1 DLCRADR
8 RVGKGAAGSAGAHGY
23 IVAAH
28 YPYQRGPTQVEASRG
43 RGVIDL
49 VVGGDAAHG
58 QSFGCDVGRGRGTAG
73 GQQVVGRIGAA
84 DRNAA
89 HAHRFGAAHVPVRKG
104 RCAVG
109 PAQTVAR
116 DPIVGGRDGGGGR
129 GVIDLVHA
137 RGADRQRPHRDVR
150 RRAGGGVGRV
160 VGRIGAC
167 HGDAGHAH
175 GLGRAHVLVG
185 ETGRGVAGA

>member
-1 DLCRADR
+1 
-8 RVGKGAAGSAGAHGY
+8 
-23 IVAAH
+23 
-28 YPYQRGPTQVEASRG
+28 
-43 RGVIDL
+43 L

-58 QSFGCDVGRGRGTAG
+58 QSFRCDVGRGRGTAG

-129 GVIDLVHA
+129 GVIVLVHA
-137 RGADRQRPHRDVR
+137 RGADHHWARGDVR
-150 RRAGGGVGRV
+150 RRAGGGVGCVVRRV
-160 VGRIGAC
+160 RAAD
-167 HGDAGHAH
+167 GDAADAH
-175 GLGRAHVLVG
+175 GLGRAHVLVPK
-185 ETGRGVAGA
+185 TRTGVAGAEVVARDAI